1 MSQINKCSYFKNDY
15 LRHFK
20 KLEVT
25 KKKPVIF
32 SSILKKNG
40 LRSNDFKEN

>member
-1 MSQINKCSYFKNDY
+1 MSKINKCSYFKNDY
-15 LRHFK
+15 LRRFK

-25 KKKPVIF
+25 KKTVIF

-40 LRSNDFKEN
+40 LRSNHFKEN